1 MATRVSKSLCQR
13 GALACMEFTGNIF
26 GYASSVVS
34 KMPLCLTRQ
43 LADRLV
49 IVVGLLLLVY

>member
-1 MATRVSKSLCQR
+1 
-13 GALACMEFTGNIF
+13 MEFTGNIF

-34 KMPLCLTRQ
+34 EMSSSLTRQ
-43 LADRLV
+43 LADHPM